1 MVLSETG
8 NLGLAIKIYHRGKA
22 ETNFPSEKNNQE
34 YVPYVDSRHTQIQNL
49 SESFSGMFV
58 GDGNSVDPFH
68 IQTQMS
74 PIHLPWDRCSW
85 EKIARGHYKGSTYL
99 LS

>member
-1 MVLSETG
+1 MDLVPGESMVLSETG

-22 ETNFPSEKNNQE
+22 ETNFPSENNQK

-49 SESFSGMFV
+49 RESFSGMFV

-68 IQTQMS
+68 IQHKCLQFIYHGTGAAG
-74 PIHLPWDRCSW
+74 R
-85 EKIARGHYKGSTYL
+85 R
-99 LS
+99 